1 METWSTYVFWVWT
14 ARFRICMSSI
24 MRCRSDVMET
34 TPLRNGLCCK
44 QPLHGFAREPAWE
57 GAGLIGVG
65 EQQVGPGVLTDL
77 RATHTAWRVIGVVG
91 RLNSFEVKVLP
102 QPDGW

>member
-14 ARFRICMSSI
+14 ARFRICTSSI

-57 GAGLIGVG
+57 GAGLIGIG
-65 EQQVGPGVLTDL
+65 EQQVCPGLLTDL
-77 RATHTAWRVIGVVG
+77 RATHTAERFSRVLGM
-91 RLNSFEVKVLP
+91 LNSVAVKL
-102 QPDGW
+102 